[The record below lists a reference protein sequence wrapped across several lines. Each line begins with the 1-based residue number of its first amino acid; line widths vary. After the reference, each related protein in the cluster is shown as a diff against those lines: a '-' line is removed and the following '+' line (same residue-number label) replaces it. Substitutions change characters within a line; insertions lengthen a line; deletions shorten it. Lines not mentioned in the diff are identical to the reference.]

1 MLPPN
6 ENYFLPITAIRRSR
20 VPASSKKELFV
31 TTAYTENHKL
41 LSHRVCSETL
51 AGVLDLE
58 YKILFHDYPIDSL
71 NHD

>member
-1 MLPPN
+1 M
-6 ENYFLPITAIRRSR
+6 
-20 VPASSKKELFV
+20 